1 MRGEEVMAF
10 YKPIYAETEDEV
22 VVLCD
27 YDLRGFKYTD
37 LLVGKVIEQWDE
49 NICLYYEEE
58 GELEDFLANPL
69 HWPIL
74 SQRFV
79 ALLDRMDVSQIQ
91 YFPAN
96 IRNKVTGRKIIGY
109 HIANVMELIPA
120 LDWEKSDYELWD
132 DGSGDI
138 RRLYKLVIVKSKVRP
153 GAHIF
158 RLAEDPFS
166 LIVSEELKV
175 ALLNAKITGVD
186 FWEVETS

>member
-1 MRGEEVMAF
+1 MYF
-10 YKPIYAETEDEV
+10 YKLIYSEAKDDV
-22 VVLCD
+22 VVLHD

-49 NICLYYEEE
+49 NICLYCEEE

-96 IRNKVTGRKIIGY
+96 IRNKITGKKITGY
-109 HIANVMELIPA
+109 RIANVTELIPA
-120 LDWEKSDYELWD
+120 LDLEKSNYDLWD
-132 DGSGDI
+132 VKVGRV
-138 RRLYKLVIVKSKVRP
+138 RRLKKLVVVKSNVRP
-153 GAHIF
+153 GTHIF
-158 RLAEDPFS
+158 RLAEYPFS

-175 ALLNAKITGVD
+175 ALLNTKITGVD